1 MREIV
6 KRETIEVSVGVA
18 CKAIVSAV
26 VAHLRRV
33 NNGEPAW
40 KRY

>member
-18 CKAIVSAV
+18 CKVVISVAAAHLHRVNSAV
-26 VAHLRRV
+26 GSRT
-33 NNGEPAW
+33 
-40 KRY
+40 RY